1 MESVVEIADERH
13 KASFAFFPDGMDP
26 DEYIRAH
33 GAEKFHDFV
42 SKGMPLSK
50 FIIQHFSS
58 LNDMEVA
65 EGRAKF
71 VVDAMDLVSKIKA
84 PILRHIVADEVRKTV
99 GYHIPLGGLNI
110 PLAQPV
116 EPAPTPAPA
125 PAPRRGFPTLGND
138 DEAQKPRVPTSSRP
152 MSPSYGMRVLALL
165 LEDPEA
171 ARNFDPKWIQAQP
184 TTDEE
189 MRAVTAVVDRVR
201 SVRSEVTPDFIRNQF
216 KDSEFAPLLQQA
228 TDTISQDQ
236 YAEMHELLNYVQ
248 YQQARMEVFKATIR
262 KNLPKPT

>member
-1 MESVVEIADERH
+1 
-13 KASFAFFPDGMDP
+13 
-26 DEYIRAH
+26 
-33 GAEKFHDFV
+33 
-42 SKGMPLSK
+42 
-50 FIIQHFSS
+50 
-58 LNDMEVA
+58 
-65 EGRAKF
+65 
-71 VVDAMDLVSKIKA
+71 
-84 PILRHIVADEVRKTV
+84 
-99 GYHIPLGGLNI
+99 
-110 PLAQPV
+110 
-116 EPAPTPAPA
+116 
-125 PAPRRGFPTLGND
+125 
-138 DEAQKPRVPTSSRP
+138 
-152 MSPSYGMRVLALL
+152 MRVLALL